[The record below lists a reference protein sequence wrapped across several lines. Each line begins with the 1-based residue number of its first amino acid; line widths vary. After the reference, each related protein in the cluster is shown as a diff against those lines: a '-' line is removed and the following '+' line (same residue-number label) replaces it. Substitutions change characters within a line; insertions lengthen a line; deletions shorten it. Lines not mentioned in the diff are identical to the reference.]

1 MAWLSRARER
11 DALRSPVSSAL
22 RGGAVRVALR
32 SSLPCFLPHVI
43 PHVILQKT
51 SISDGY
57 YAAVLFS
64 CMDVILLFSM

>member
-57 YAAVLFS
+57 YFFHVW
-64 CMDVILLFSM
+64 M